1 MSYAGYE
8 LWPVGTLRRAPVS
21 RRFVQLGDVFV
32 APTTPPPFSFSVPDG
47 KGGWTTVG
55 TLPAA
60 PVEPPKPAGPSPE
73 VTNWVQVGAAAAGGV
88 VALATLYF
96 MLKTKG
102 SKR

>member
-8 LWPVGTLRRAPVS
+8 LWPVGTLRRAPFS

-32 APTTPPPFSFSVPDG
+32 APTTPPPFSFSIPDG

-55 TLPAA
+55 TLP
-60 PVEPPKPAGPSPE
+60 PPPATSKLTAGPSPE
-73 VTNWVQVGAAAAGGV
+73 VINWVQVGAAAAGGV

-102 SKR
+102 KAR